1 MDIDPIEQ
9 RARDPGSVTLDRG
22 GIAPTLP
29 ECVTQVSTHNIP
41 ALPFCHAHLKAQRP
55 LPRSYPQALATIGDH
70 LRKRRL
76 DLGLLQREVA
86 AQLGV
91 VPSTVT
97 NWELSRTAPAP
108 RFLPGILRL
117 IGFDPSPPPGALL
130 GERLKAYRQHAGIS
144 QQQFARLLGVDPS
157 TLSRWERNLRMPTG
171 SYERRA
177 QAFLEQRATQ
187 TGPSR
192 RPR

>member
-1 MDIDPIEQ
+1 MLLAMLDPPVAFPFC
-9 RARDPGSVTLDRG
+9 RVTLRR
-22 GIAPTLP
+22 
-29 ECVTQVSTHNIP
+29 
-41 ALPFCHAHLKAQRP
+41 QRP
-55 LPRSYPQALATIGDH
+55 RPSAYPTTVSTIGDH
-70 LRKRRL
+70 VRRRRL

-86 AQLGV
+86 ERLGV
-91 VPSTVT
+91 DHCTVT
-97 NWELSRTAPAP
+97 NWELNRSSPALRSVP
-108 RFLPGILRL
+108 RIIGLL
-117 IGFDPSPPPGALL
+117 GFDPSPPGTSF
-130 GERLKAYRQHAGIS
+130 GERLRAARHRAGCS
-144 QQQFARLLGVDPS
+144 QEQFARLLGIDPS